1 MKMKNY
7 PLVINMDACVNCL
20 AGKEERR
27 TRVIRSFFLFYLIS
41 FFFFILFS
49 LDSFYRDFS
58 RGKASGKHHFRRFS
72 KTHLHNVDR
81 LAWKIKLIL
90 FKY

>member
-1 MKMKNY
+1 
-7 PLVINMDACVNCL
+7 MDACVNCL
-20 AGKEERR
+20 AGKEAGRR
-27 TRVIRSFFLFYLIS
+27 TRVRDCDLLLPLFFILLYLI
-41 FFFFILFS
+41 FFFLFS

-58 RGKASGKHHFRRFS
+58 RAKASGKQHFRRW
-72 KTHLHNVDR
+72 KIHLHNVDR